1 MGERKIERKM
11 VNTAEDELTSL
22 LRQSR
27 RARGLKQKELANRAG
42 ISQASISKVENDPTD
57 ASFRLCERSSKP
69 GSVVS
74 WNWPSNYER

>member
-27 RARGLKQKELANRAG
+27 RARGLKQKGLANRAG

-57 ASFRLCERSSKP
+57 ASYSTLRKIVETGLGGELELAIKL
-69 GSVVS
+69 
-74 WNWPSNYER
+74 